1 MHINFKYFIVSI
13 GSIFLALGIGILIG
27 SNLGTNEA
35 MEERNASIIEEI
47 DSEFEVLKKKNDQLS
62 KENETYGKS
71 VDSVKSYISN
81 KETILS
87 QNELK
92 DKQVAII
99 SFNEREESTNIET
112 AVKNAGGNIV
122 FSILINESIIDKD
135 AIGKINEKLATN
147 LKTKADVFGLVAGAI
162 KSSNAGG
169 ELTKLAELGYV
180 KISGFNGTYD
190 AITNFAVFVNSN
202 SKIANKF
209 AKLEKPMIDKLGLNK
224 PAILVYTTSSDV
236 KDLSKFNDMNMAS
249 VNNIDDASGRIAMTI
264 LMKDGMTSGNYGN
277 INGDTQLLPIEK

>member
-47 DSEFEVLKKKNDQLS
+47 DSEFEVLKKKNDQLNE
-62 KENETYGKS
+62 ENETYKKS
-71 VDSVKSYISN
+71 VDNVKSYISN

-87 QNELK
+87 QSELK

-99 SFNEREESTNIET
+99 SFNEREEAVGIET
-112 AVKNAGGNIV
+112 AVKNAGGNV
-122 FSILINESIIDKD
+122 AFSILVNESILDKD
-135 AIGKINEKLATN
+135 AIGKINEKLSTS
-147 LKTKADVFGLVAGAI
+147 LKTKADVFEFVASAI
-162 KSSNAGG
+162 KSSNSGG

-180 KISGFNGTYD
+180 KVSGFNGTYD
-190 AITNFAVFVNSN
+190 SITNFAVYINSN
-202 SKIANKF
+202 SKVTDKF

-224 PAILVYTTSSDV
+224 PTVLVATTSSDV
-236 KDLSKFNDMNMAS
+236 KELVKFNKMNMAS
-249 VNNIDDASGRIAMTI
+249 VNNIDDASGRVAMTI
-264 LMKDGMTSGNYGN
+264 LMKYGITSGSYGN
-277 INGDTQLLPIEK
+277 IGTNTQLLPIEK